1 MGINA
6 LLTINFEEE
15 VPDDKKHV
23 FHATLKKDGW
33 VKASGIKN
41 CWKAIFKDGVT
52 ESGALNVIK
61 HDVDRVSKK
70 SKIFKIFKYKTV
82 IQLGEDILESFDNY

>member
-1 MGINA
+1 MGINT

-15 VPDDKKHV
+15 VLDDKKNA

-41 CWKAIFKDGVT
+41 CWKTIFKDGVT
-52 ESGALNVIK
+52 ESSALNVIK
-61 HDVDRVSKK
+61 HDVERASKK
-70 SKIFKIFKYKTV
+70 SEILKYKAV
-82 IQLGEDILESFDNY
+82 VQLGEDILESFDNY